1 MNEQSQRIPSL
12 DGLRAI
18 SVSLVV
24 VTHLLWHPDFFG
36 IRAVYAKWFAPLG
49 HLGVQ
54 VFFVFSGFL
63 ITSLLLRELDS
74 TKHINL
80 GKFYL
85 RRTLRI
91 FPAYYCFVLIMIIL
105 QMASW
110 IKLAPD
116 DLLHALTYTV
126 NYHAERSW
134 FIGHTWSLSV
144 QEQFYLLW
152 PAVLLSV
159 GKRRGLWIAF
169 SVIALCPL
177 IRLSIWYLFP
187 ALLRYEINYRFE
199 TVADSIA
206 VGCILAGLQE
216 WLKLQGPYHK
226 ILESKLFILV
236 PIIILYASLLPNS
249 SRMKL
254 LVGITVQN
262 IGIAACIAWSVTN
275 YTGKIGKVL
284 NSKPMVFI
292 GVMSYSIYLW
302 QQLFINP
309 KSSGVISRFPL
320 NLILLAATS
329 LASYYFVELP
339 SLRIRQRLETRL
351 FAQRRHPVQDQ
362 STLLAADNISA
373 DSTAPTVMPN
383 PVAIVRHSRGQVG

>member
-1 MNEQSQRIPSL
+1 
-12 DGLRAI
+12 
-18 SVSLVV
+18 
-24 VTHLLWHPDFFG
+24 
-36 IRAVYAKWFAPLG
+36 
-49 HLGVQ
+49 
-54 VFFVFSGFL
+54 
-63 ITSLLLRELDS
+63 
-74 TKHINL
+74 
-80 GKFYL
+80 
-85 RRTLRI
+85 
-91 FPAYYCFVLIMIIL
+91 
-105 QMASW
+105 
-110 IKLAPD
+110 
-116 DLLHALTYTV
+116 
-126 NYHAERSW
+126 
-134 FIGHTWSLSV
+134 
-144 QEQFYLLW
+144 
-152 PAVLLSV
+152 
-159 GKRRGLWIAF
+159 
-169 SVIALCPL
+169 
-177 IRLSIWYLFP
+177 
-187 ALLRYEINYRFE
+187 
-199 TVADSIA
+199 
-206 VGCILAGLQE
+206 
-216 WLKLQGPYHK
+216 
-226 ILESKLFILV
+226 
-236 PIIILYASLLPNS
+236 
-249 SRMKL
+249 MKL